1 MFPLDVLVQRATL
14 AVLVG
19 FLADVWLPRHWA
31 IFVGVLAFYVL
42 LVVGRKPV
50 SKWPPG

>member
-1 MFPLDVLVQRATL
+1 VLPLDVLVQRAAL
-14 AVLVG
+14 AVLIG
-19 FLADVWLPRHWA
+19 FGADVVLARHWA

>member
-1 MFPLDVLVQRATL
+1 MLPLDVLVMRAAL

-19 FLADVWLPRHWA
+19 FLADVVLSRHWA

-42 LVVGRKPV
+42 LVVARKPV
-50 SKWPPG
+50 SKWPPA